1 MNILSH
7 RLNFKK
13 AKNPYFIYISIFLVT
28 VLAFVSLSARTVNAQ
43 TGGNL
48 LEALGATCNNMDK
61 NSSEWDG
68 CEKVLQKK
76 LNEHLGCSGE
86 MFKAEKIRNDPNNP
100 DATETKYFTKPAE
113 YQKCYDKAAAE
124 FNKISGTSCSS
135 MRHGW
140 DDNGKFK
147 EKDDTSWKN
156 CEKTQKKLYETL
168 GCSKEMFKESNKK
181 HYYTQKPADIEDC
194 KKRLDAVLA
203 VTLEGPNGSTSRIS
217 ADNST
222 VTTTDKDGNTTT
234 TLASTS
240 PGDTDRDKA
249 QGECNGDTIGMLSW
263 IVCPVVKASITA
275 VNGMDN
281 AINTLL
287 TINTDQIFNTAD
299 DDSSGARYK
308 QAWSVFRSIALG
320 IVVIAGLIIIIS
332 TAFGY
337 EILDA
342 YTIRKLLPRI
352 LISIIFITL
361 SWSVMNFLII
371 LTNDVGNGIR
381 ALIYLP
387 FQGMNGVEFGVG
399 DSTNF
404 LTTLM
409 LGGAAVSL
417 GAIGLLSLVVTAVLA
432 VIIAFLVLVLRELII
447 IVLIIMAPIG
457 IACLI
462 LPNTRKGW
470 QIWQNTLTVMLVVFP
485 IISAIIAT
493 GRVFSMTVSNG
504 GSSENIV
511 NQLIAF
517 AAYILPYFMLPFAFR
532 MAGGAMATLA
542 GLANDRSRGA
552 FDRLKNYR
560 GNKMQENFGKMKAG
574 NRFADRNMAT
584 RAFNRTTSNIG
595 MGVQGGFG
603 MGERGRQARSQLEE
617 MSALDQ
623 VMKNPKWQG
632 VNQNDDAL
640 RALTYGSAADAQR
653 GLTEHF
659 MKDGKTS
666 EADASA
672 RANRAVQAAQASVR
686 FGRPQQVA
694 AARQLVSTGT
704 GYDDVFD
711 MQEVLGRASGGNMN
725 TAASLAGFA
734 NSETKKTGRGDLAP
748 SFGTLENMVQVK
760 GETGKPGVKDVNKN
774 EVMQNA
780 WESVSLYQHGNGK
793 PTAIKNFAK
802 HYEDRLAY
810 GTHEQKAQALTFF
823 KDLENMKSGANG
835 AVAGEINRILDRN
848 AKDIADVSAQPAR
861 TSQIGAD
868 GLPRKGSGGVEMI
881 NNEPV
886 PIRDSSG
893 NVTGYRDRTLGD
905 HAKQRARSYR
915 DPNIADRT

>member
-1 MNILSH
+1 MYILGH
-7 RLNFKK
+7 RLNLRKV
-13 AKNPYFIYISIFLVT
+13 KNPYFIYISIFLVT
-28 VLAFVSLSARTVNAQ
+28 IIASVAISTRIVNAQ
-43 TGGNL
+43 SSGNL
-48 LEALGATCNNMDK
+48 LVFLGQNCNDMEK
-61 NSSEWDG
+61 NSDEWTV
-68 CEKVLQKK
+68 CEKVAQKK
-76 LNEHLGCSGE
+76 LNENLGCSGE
-86 MFKAEKIRNDPNNP
+86 MFSAEKIRNDPNNP
-100 DATETKYFTKPAE
+100 DATETRYFTKPAE
-113 YQKCYDKAAAE
+113 YQKCYDKAATE
-124 FNKISGTSCSS
+124 FKKISGTSCST

-156 CEKTQKKLYETL
+156 CERIQKKLHETL
-168 GCSKEMFKESNKK
+168 GCSKEMFKESSKK
-181 HYYTQKPADIEDC
+181 HYYTQKSEEINDC
-194 KKRLDAVLA
+194 KKRLDEVLA
-203 VTLEGPNGSTSRIS
+203 VNLKGPNGSTSRIS
-217 ADNST
+217 ADDST

-234 TLASTS
+234 TVASTA
-240 PGDTDRDKA
+240 PGDVDQDNAKV
-249 QGECNGDTIGMLSW
+249 CNGDTIGWLSW

-275 VNGMDN
+275 VEGMDN

-287 TINTDQIFNTAD
+287 TIDTDQIFNTAD
-299 DDSSGARYK
+299 EESSGARYK

-320 IVVIAGLIIIIS
+320 IVIIASLIIIIS

-342 YTIRKLLPRI
+342 YTLRKLLPRI

-361 SWSVMNFLII
+361 SWSVMNFLIVF
-371 LTNDVGNGIR
+371 TNDIGNGIR

-399 DSTNF
+399 DSTNV

-409 LGGAAVSL
+409 LGGAAISL

-560 GNKMQENFGKMKAG
+560 GNKMQENFGKMKSG

-584 RAFNRTTSNIG
+584 RAFNRTTSNVG

-603 MGERGRQARSQLEE
+603 MGERGRQARAQLEE
-617 MSALDQ
+617 ISALDQ

-666 EADASA
+666 EAEASA

-748 SFGTLENMVQVK
+748 SFGTLENMVQDK
-760 GETGKPGVKDVNKN
+760 GKTGKPGVKPVNKN

-802 HYEDRLAY
+802 HYEDRLHN

-835 AVAGEINRILDRN
+835 AVAGEINKILDRN
-848 AKDIADVSAQPAR
+848 ARDIADVSSQPAR
-861 TSQIGAD
+861 TSPLDAD

-886 PIRDSSG
+886 PIRDASG
-893 NVTGYRDRTLGD
+893 TVTGYRDRTLGD
-905 HAKQRARSYR
+905 HARQRARTYR